1 MKKQGIAKITTL
13 AILIASWGVASVG
26 AWFKVFDMEGFIAF
40 LKGFA
45 PLYISLIASIGANSA
60 VEKYKETKCV
70 DKD

>member
-1 MKKQGIAKITTL
+1 MAKKLTL
-13 AILIASWGVASVG
+13 IILAVALIVGCVG

>member
-1 MKKQGIAKITTL
+1 MAKKLTL
-13 AILIASWGVASVG
+13 TILALAFLIGSLG

>member
-1 MKKQGIAKITTL
+1 MAKKLTLIIL
-13 AILIASWGVASVG
+13 AIAFIVGCVG

>member
-1 MKKQGIAKITTL
+1 MAKKLTL
-13 AILIASWGVASVG
+13 IILALAFIIGCVG
-26 AWFKVFDMEGFIAF
+26 AFVQTFNMDGFIAF